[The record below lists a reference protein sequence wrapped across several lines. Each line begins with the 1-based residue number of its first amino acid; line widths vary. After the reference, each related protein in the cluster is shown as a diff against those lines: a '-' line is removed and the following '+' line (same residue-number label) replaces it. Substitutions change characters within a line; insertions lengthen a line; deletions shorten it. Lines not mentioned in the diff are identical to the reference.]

1 MAITSSGI
9 GSNLDVNGIVSQLMA
24 LEQRPLTALQTKE
37 AGYQSKISALGS
49 LNGAISALQTAAAAL
64 MPAIGQTATERF
76 SVFKTSVTDA
86 TIASATASGK
96 AVAGSYSL
104 EVTQLAKQHQIAT
117 SATTSPF
124 SGPDGTLPTGG
135 TLTITLDTQSGSTE
149 PGKTTNVEIADGAT
163 PEAVRDAI
171 NAASAGVSATVIN
184 GTAGKQL
191 VLVADNPGSKQF
203 IRLAGVAGLAY
214 DPAAAEGLNDP
225 FVQKQAAQG
234 SAFLINGIPA
244 TADSN
249 TVVTVIDGITLTLA
263 KTNVGEPTTLTL
275 TRDTSGLTTAV
286 NAFVK
291 AYNDVNTTSNN
302 LGSYNAASKT
312 AGALNGESI
321 VRSAQNAF
329 RSILGNVPSELADL
343 SDTSLKTLSAIGV
356 SLQKDG
362 SLKVDADK
370 LKTAVTGDL
379 TGVAN
384 LLSAYGSAFKTA
396 ADGIVGTTG
405 TIATRTEGL
414 NTAIKGLGKQSE
426 ALTARLAQIE
436 ARYRKQFLALDTL
449 MSSMTQTSSFLQ
461 QQLAN
466 LPSINSSN

>member
-1 MAITSSGI
+1 
-9 GSNLDVNGIVSQLMA
+9 
-24 LEQRPLTALQTKE
+24 
-37 AGYQSKISALGS
+37 
-49 LNGAISALQTAAAAL
+49 
-64 MPAIGQTATERF
+64 
-76 SVFKTSVTDA
+76 
-86 TIASATASGK
+86 
-96 AVAGSYSL
+96 
-104 EVTQLAKQHQIAT
+104 
-117 SATTSPF
+117 
-124 SGPDGTLPTGG
+124 GPDGTLPTGG
-135 TLTITLDTQSGSTE
+135 TLTITLDTQSGSGE
-149 PGKTTNVEIADGAT
+149 PSKTTDIEIADGAT

-203 IRLAGVAGLAY
+203 IKLAGVAGLAY
-214 DPAAAEGLNDP
+214 DPAVAEAPNDP
-225 FVQKQAAQG
+225 FAQKQAAQG
-234 SAFLINGIPA
+234 AEFLINGIAA

-263 KTNVGEPTTLTL
+263 KINVGEPTTLAL

-302 LGSYNAASKT
+302 LGNYNAASKT

-329 RSILGNVPSELADL
+329 RSLLSNVPSELT
-343 SDTSLKTLSAIGV
+343 DTDASLKTLSAIGV
-356 SLQKDG
+356 SVQKDG
-362 SLKVDADK
+362 SLKVDAEK
-370 LKTAVTGDL
+370 LKTAVDGDL
-379 TGVAN
+379 TGVADV
-384 LLSAYGSAFKTA
+384 LAAYGSAFKTA
-396 ADGIVGTTG
+396 ADAIVGTTG
-405 TIATRTEGL
+405 TIAARTEGL

-436 ARYRKQFLALDTL
+436 TRYRRQFLALDTL
-449 MSSMTQTSSFLQ
+449 MSNMTQTSSFLQ

-466 LPSINSSN
+466 LPSINRSN